1 MRKNKPQAVPR
12 TASARTPRSPAGD
25 EAGRRRKR
33 RRLGWI
39 ALAVVAVAAA
49 TALFLY
55 PYPPV
60 PTAEAESARLALQ
73 DARREARE
81 LAPDPLRQA
90 ETAAVIMERLLA
102 HDRSR
107 WFRFQRLASLDQAIE
122 DVRTFS
128 GEAIADARQA
138 RKGHLDTGREEY
150 QRLVAELAGLKSG
163 VNFLPPKERRARG
176 AFARAELALT
186 QASSALQSGDLA
198 QLASSLAAAQ
208 SEVSRTREALDSRY
222 ARFNDPQWRKRWQSW
237 ADATVAAS
245 RGGKVAVVVHKLDR
259 RVYVYRDGRLSEKFE
274 ADLGRNSL
282 AHKVTAGDGATP
294 EGRYHVTEKRAN
306 GTTRWYKALMLNYP
320 NEDDLK
326 NFHAMRKRGEV
337 PRGRGPGSLIEI
349 HGHGGKNS
357 NWTDGCV
364 AVRDA
369 AMDRLFAV
377 IPVGTPVAI
386 VGTADLPGAGA

>member
-12 TASARTPRSPAGD
+12 TAPARIPRSPAGD
-25 EAGRRRKR
+25 EAGRRHKR

-60 PTAEAESARLALQ
+60 PAAEVESARLALQ
-73 DARREARE
+73 DARREARD
-81 LAPDPLRQA
+81 LAPEPLRQA
-90 ETAAVIMERLLA
+90 ETAAVVMERLLA
-102 HDRSR
+102 QDRSR
-107 WFRFQRLASLDQAIE
+107 WLRFQRMESLDQAIE

-128 GEAIADARQA
+128 GEAIADARLA
-138 RKGHLDTGREEY
+138 RKGRLDTGREEHR
-150 QRLVAELAGLKSG
+150 RLVAELAGLKSG
-163 VNFLPPKERRARG
+163 VNFLPPKERRARS
-176 AFARAELALT
+176 AFARAELALA

-222 ARFNDPQWRKRWQSW
+222 ARFNDPQWRQRWQSW

-245 RGGKVAVVVHKLDR
+245 RGGKVAVIVHKLDR
-259 RVYVYRDGRLSEKFE
+259 QVYVYRDGRLSEKFE
-274 ADLGRNSL
+274 ADLGRNAL

-320 NEDDLK
+320 NEEDLK

-364 AVRDA
+364 AVRNA
-369 AMDRLFAV
+369 AMDRLFAAV
-377 IPVGTPVAI
+377 PVGTAVAI

>member
-1 MRKNKPQAVPR
+1 
-12 TASARTPRSPAGD
+12 
-25 EAGRRRKR
+25 
-33 RRLGWI
+33 
-39 ALAVVAVAAA
+39 VAVFATA
-49 TALFLY
+49 TALFLYLY

-60 PTAEAESARLALQ
+60 PAAEAESARLALQ

-81 LAPDPLRQA
+81 LAPEPLRRA
-90 ETAAVIMERLLA
+90 ETAAVVMERLFA
-102 HDRSR
+102 YDRSR

-128 GEAIADARQA
+128 GEAVADARQA
-138 RKGHLDTGREEY
+138 RKGHLDTGGEEY
-150 QRLVAELAGLKSG
+150 RRLVAELAGLQSDVK
-163 VNFLPPKERRARG
+163 FLPPKERGARS
-176 AFARAELALT
+176 AFARAELALAR
-186 QASSALQSGDLA
+186 ASSALQSGDLV
-198 QLASSLAAAQ
+198 QLASSLATAQ
-208 SEVSRTREALDSRY
+208 SEIARTREALDSRY
-222 ARFNDPQWRKRWQSW
+222 ARFNDPQWRQRWQSW

-259 RVYVYRDGRLSEKFE
+259 HVYVYRDGRLSEKFQ
-274 ADLGRNSL
+274 ADLGRNAL

-320 NEDDLK
+320 NEEDLK
-326 NFHAMRKRGEV
+326 NFRAMRKRGEV
-337 PRGRGPGSLIEI
+337 PRGRGPGGLIEI

-364 AVRDA
+364 AVRNA
-369 AMDRLFAV
+369 AMDRLFAAV
-377 IPVGTPVAI
+377 PVGTPVAI